1 MSTPVA
7 DTRTPA
13 NRFIDPKV
21 LIKIQ
26 NLELVARS
34 VVEGF
39 VQGLHRSPYMGFSVD
54 FASYR
59 EYQPG
64 DEIRRID
71 WNVYSRSDKLYVKLY
86 EGETNT
92 RVLVMLDI
100 SGSMNYGSGGV
111 KKIDYA
117 RILAASLTYFAHHQR
132 DGVGLLTFDTQVRA
146 HVPASRR
153 RDQLLTI
160 LAEIDRIEPSEQT
173 EFKKPLRF
181 LAEYL
186 TRRGVI
192 VIISDLYDEPDNI
205 IAGLKALRAKG
216 NDIIVF
222 HIMDNFELTF
232 PFEDMAQ
239 FEDMETK
246 KKLHVIPEYLRK
258 QYLVI
263 LSEHMERIRK
273 ELSGTR
279 IDYCLMDTSKPLDSG
294 LFSYLAARSKSV

>member
-1 MSTPVA
+1 MSTPVVEE
-7 DTRTPA
+7 RPS

-21 LIKIQ
+21 LVKIQ

-39 VQGLHRSPYMGFSVD
+39 VQGLHRSPYTGFSVD

-59 EYQPG
+59 QYMPG

-71 WNVYSRSDKLYVKLY
+71 WNVFARSDRLYIKLY

-92 RVLVMLDI
+92 RVLVLLDI
-100 SGSMNYGSGGV
+100 SGSMNYGSGEV

-117 RILAASLTYFAHHQR
+117 RVLAACLTYFAHHQR
-132 DGVGLLTFDTQVRA
+132 DGVGLLTFDTEVRA
-146 HVPASRR
+146 HVPSSRR
-153 RDQLLTI
+153 RGQLLTI
-160 LAEIDRIEPSEQT
+160 LSEIDRIQPSEQT
-173 EFKKPLRF
+173 EFRKPLRF

-186 TRRGVI
+186 TRRGMI
-192 VIISDLYDEPDNI
+192 VLISDLYDEPENI
-205 IAGLKALRAKG
+205 IAGLKALKAKG
-216 NDIIVF
+216 NDIMVF

-246 KKLHVIPEYLRK
+246 RKLHVIPEYLRK
-258 QYLVI
+258 QYLGI
-263 LSEHMERIRK
+263 LNEHMERIRK
-273 ELSGTR
+273 ELSAAR
-279 IDYCLMDTSKPLDSG
+279 IDYCLLDTSKPLDTA
-294 LFSYLAARSKSV
+294 LFNYLGARAKST

>member
-1 MSTPVA
+1 MSRAVEQ
-7 DTRTPA
+7 TPA

-26 NLELVARS
+26 NLELVART

-59 EYQPG
+59 QYQPG

-71 WNVYSRSDKLYVKLY
+71 WNVFSRSDRLYIKLY

-92 RVLVMLDI
+92 RVLVLLDV
-100 SGSMNYGSGGV
+100 SGSMNYGSGEI

-117 RILAASLTYFAHHQR
+117 RILAACLTYFAHHQR
-132 DGVGLLTFDTQVRA
+132 DGVGLLTFDTDIRD
-146 HVPASRR
+146 HVPSSRR
-153 RDQLLTI
+153 RGQLLTI
-160 LAEIDRIEPSEQT
+160 LSEIDRIQPSAQT
-173 EFKKPLRF
+173 EFRKPLRF

-186 TRRGVI
+186 TRRGLI
-192 VIISDLYDEPDNI
+192 VLISDLYDEPDNI

-246 KKLHVIPEYLRK
+246 RKLHVIPEYLRK
-258 QYLVI
+258 QYLTI
-263 LSEHMERIRK
+263 LNEHMERIRK

-279 IDYCLMDTSKPLDSG
+279 IDYCLMDTSKPLDMG
-294 LFSYLAARSKSV
+294 LFTYLAARSKSV

>member
-7 DTRTPA
+7 EGPK

-21 LIKIQ
+21 LMKIQ

-39 VQGLHRSPYMGFSVD
+39 VQGLHRSPYLGFSVD
-54 FASYR
+54 FAAYR
-59 EYQPG
+59 QYMPG

-71 WNVYSRSDKLYVKLY
+71 WNVYSRSDKLYIKLY

-100 SGSMNYGSGGV
+100 SGSMNYGSEGV

-117 RILAASLTYFAHHQR
+117 RMLAACLSYFAYQQR
-132 DGVGLLTFDTQVRA
+132 DSVGLLTFDTEIRN
-146 HVPASRR
+146 HVPSSRR
-153 RDQLLTI
+153 RGQLMTI
-160 LAEIDRIEPSEQT
+160 LSEIDRIQPSEST
-173 EFKKPLRF
+173 EFHKPLRF

-192 VIISDLYDEPDNI
+192 IVISDLYDDPDNI
-205 IAGLKALRAKG
+205 IAGLKVLKSKG

-222 HIMDNFELTF
+222 HVMDHFELTF

-246 KKLHVIPEYLRK
+246 KKLHVIPEYLRS
-258 QYLVI
+258 QYLTI
-263 LSEHMERIRK
+263 IKDHMEKIRK
-273 ELSGTR
+273 ELSGAR
-279 IDYCLMDTSKPLDSG
+279 IDYCLLDTSQPLDAA
-294 LFSYLAARSKSV
+294 LFAYLGARAKTI

>member
-7 DTRTPA
+7 EQPK

-21 LIKIQ
+21 LMKIQ
-26 NLELVARS
+26 NLELVART

-39 VQGLHRSPYMGFSVD
+39 VSGLHRSPYMGFSVD
-54 FASYR
+54 FAAYR

-71 WNVYSRSDKLYVKLY
+71 WNVFSRSDRLYVKLY

-92 RVLVMLDI
+92 RVLVMLDV
-100 SGSMNYGSGGV
+100 SGSMNYGSGEV

-117 RILAASLTYFAHHQR
+117 RILAACLTYFAHHQR
-132 DGVGLLTFDTQVRA
+132 DGVGLLTFDSQVRA
-146 HVPASRR
+146 HVPPSRR
-153 RDQLLTI
+153 RGQLLTI
-160 LAEIDRIEPSEQT
+160 LSEIDRVQPTEQS

-186 TRRGVI
+186 TRKGVI
-192 VIISDLYDEPDNI
+192 VVISDLYDEPDNI
-205 IAGLKALRAKG
+205 IAGLKALKAKG

-239 FEDMETK
+239 FEDLETK

-258 QYLVI
+258 QYLAI
-263 LSEHMERIRK
+263 LNEHMERIRK
-273 ELSGTR
+273 ELAGSR
-279 IDYCLMDTSKPLDSG
+279 IDYVLMDTSKPLDSG
-294 LFSYLAARSKSV
+294 LFTYLAARSKSI

>member
-1 MSTPVA
+1 MSTPVVEK
-7 DTRTPA
+7 TPA
-13 NRFIDPKV
+13 NRCIDPKV

-26 NLELVARS
+26 NLELVART

-59 EYQPG
+59 QYQPG

-71 WNVYSRSDKLYVKLY
+71 WNVFSRSDKLYIKLY

-92 RVLVMLDI
+92 RVLVMLDV
-100 SGSMNYGSGGV
+100 SGSMNYGSGEI

-117 RILAASLTYFAHHQR
+117 RILAGSLTYFAHHQR

-153 RDQLLTI
+153 RGQLITI
-160 LAEIDRIEPSEQT
+160 LSEIERIQPTEQT
-173 EFKKPLRF
+173 EFRKPLRF

-192 VIISDLYDEPDNI
+192 VLISDLYDEPDNI
-205 IAGLKALRAKG
+205 IAGLKALKAKG

-239 FEDMETK
+239 FEDMETR
-246 KKLHVIPEYLRK
+246 KKLHVIPEYLRS
-258 QYLVI
+258 QYLVV
-263 LSEHMERIRK
+263 LNEHMQRIRK
-273 ELSGTR
+273 ELAGMR
-279 IDYCLMDTSKPLDSG
+279 IDYCLMDTSKPLDAG
-294 LFSYLAARSKSV
+294 LFAFLASRAKSV

>member
-1 MSTPVA
+1 MSTPVVE
-7 DTRTPA
+7 RTPA
-13 NRFIDPKV
+13 NRFIDPRV
-21 LIKIQ
+21 LLKIQ
-26 NLELVARS
+26 NLELVART

-39 VQGLHRSPYMGFSVD
+39 VQGLHRSPYTGFSVD

-59 EYQPG
+59 QYMPG

-71 WNVYSRSDKLYVKLY
+71 WNVFARSDRLYIKLY

-92 RVLVMLDI
+92 RVLVLLDI
-100 SGSMNYGSGGV
+100 SGSMNYGSADI

-117 RILAASLTYFAHHQR
+117 RILAECLTYFAHHQR
-132 DGVGLLTFDTQVRA
+132 DGVGLLTFDTEIRA
-146 HVPASRR
+146 HVPSSRR
-153 RDQLLTI
+153 RGQLLTI
-160 LAEIDRIEPSEQT
+160 LSEIDRVQPSAQT
-173 EFKKPLRF
+173 EFRKPLRF

-186 TRRGVI
+186 TRRGLI
-192 VIISDLYDEPDNI
+192 VLISDLYDEPENI

-246 KKLHVIPEYLRK
+246 RKLHVIPEYLRK
-258 QYLVI
+258 QYLSI
-263 LSEHMERIRK
+263 LNEHMERIRK

-279 IDYCLMDTSKPLDSG
+279 IDYCLMDTSKPLDKG
-294 LFSYLAARSKSV
+294 LFTYLAARSRSI

>member
-1 MSTPVA
+1 MSTPVVEQ
-7 DTRTPA
+7 TPT

-26 NLELVARS
+26 NLELVART

-39 VQGLHRSPYMGFSVD
+39 VQGLHRSPYTGFSVD

-59 EYQPG
+59 QYMPG

-71 WNVYSRSDKLYVKLY
+71 WNVFARSDRLYIKLY

-92 RVLVMLDI
+92 RVLVLLDI
-100 SGSMNYGSGGV
+100 SGSMNYGSAEV

-117 RILAASLTYFAHHQR
+117 RILAACLTYFAHHQR
-132 DGVGLLTFDTQVRA
+132 DGVGLLTFDTEIRT
-146 HVPASRR
+146 HVPSSRR
-153 RDQLLTI
+153 RGQLLTI
-160 LAEIDRIEPSEQT
+160 LSEIDRIQPSEQT
-173 EFKKPLRF
+173 EFRKPLRF

-186 TRRGVI
+186 TRRGLI
-192 VIISDLYDEPDNI
+192 VLISDLYDEPDNI
-205 IAGLKALRAKG
+205 IAGLKALKAKG
-216 NDIIVF
+216 NDIVVF

-246 KKLHVIPEYLRK
+246 RKLHVIPEYLRK

-263 LSEHMERIRK
+263 LNEHMERIRK
-273 ELSGTR
+273 ELSGAR
-279 IDYCLMDTSKPLDSG
+279 IDYCLMDTSTPLDKG
-294 LFSYLAARSKSV
+294 LFNYLAARAKGT

>member
-1 MSTPVA
+1 MSTPVVEQ
-7 DTRTPA
+7 PK

-21 LIKIQ
+21 LMKIQ

-39 VQGLHRSPYMGFSVD
+39 VQGLHRSPYLGFSVD
-54 FASYR
+54 FAAYR
-59 EYQPG
+59 PYMPG

-71 WNVYSRSDKLYVKLY
+71 WNVFSRSDKLYVKLY

-92 RVLVMLDI
+92 RVLVLLDI
-100 SGSMNYGSGGV
+100 SGSMNYGSGEV

-117 RILAASLTYFAHHQR
+117 RILAACLSYFSYHQR
-132 DGVGLLTFDTQVRA
+132 DGVGLLTFDTDVRS
-146 HVPASRR
+146 HVRASRR
-153 RDQLLTI
+153 RGQLLTI
-160 LAEIDRIEPSEQT
+160 LSEIDRIQPSELT
-173 EFKKPLRF
+173 EFRKPLRF

-186 TRRGVI
+186 SRRGLI
-192 VIISDLYDEPDNI
+192 VLISDLYDEPENI

-246 KKLHVIPEYLRK
+246 KKLHVIPEYLRT

-263 LSEHMERIRK
+263 LKEHMERIRK

-279 IDYCLMDTSKPLDSG
+279 IDYCLMDTSKPLDVG

>member
-7 DTRTPA
+7 DKTPPA
-13 NRFIDPKV
+13 RFIDPKV

-26 NLELVARS
+26 NLELVART

-54 FASYR
+54 FAAYR
-59 EYQPG
+59 PYMPG

-71 WNVYSRSDKLYVKLY
+71 WNVYARSDRLYVKLF

-92 RVLVMLDI
+92 QVLVLLDI
-100 SGSMNYGSGGV
+100 SGSMNYGSGDI

-117 RILAASLTYFAHHQR
+117 RILAACLTYFAHHQR
-132 DGVGLLTFDTQVRA
+132 DGVGLLKFDTEIRT
-146 HVPASRR
+146 HVPSSRR
-153 RDQLLTI
+153 RGQLLTI
-160 LAEIDRIEPSEQT
+160 LSEIDRIQPSEQT
-173 EFKKPLRF
+173 EFRKPLRF
-181 LAEYL
+181 LADYL
-186 TRRGVI
+186 TRRGLI
-192 VIISDLYDEPDNI
+192 VLISDLYDEPDNI
-205 IAGLKALRAKG
+205 IAGLKALKAKG
-216 NDIIVF
+216 NDIVVF

-246 KKLHVIPEYLRK
+246 RKLHVIPEYLRK

-263 LSEHMERIRK
+263 LKEHMERIRK
-273 ELSGTR
+273 ELSGAR
-279 IDYCLMDTSKPLDSG
+279 IDYCLLDTSKPLDSA
-294 LFSYLAARSKSV
+294 LFAYLGARSKSI

>member
-1 MSTPVA
+1 MSTPVVEQ
-7 DTRTPA
+7 PK

-21 LIKIQ
+21 LMKIQ

-54 FASYR
+54 FAAYR
-59 EYQPG
+59 QYMPG

-92 RVLVMLDI
+92 RVLVLLDI
-100 SGSMNYGSGGV
+100 SGSMNYGSAEV

-117 RILAASLTYFAHHQR
+117 RILAACLSYFAYQQR
-132 DGVGLLTFDTQVRA
+132 DAVGLLTFDTEIRS
-146 HVPASRR
+146 HIKTSRR
-153 RDQLLTI
+153 RGQLLTI
-160 LAEIDRIEPSEQT
+160 LSEIDRIQPSELT
-173 EFKKPLRF
+173 EFRKPLRF

-192 VIISDLYDEPDNI
+192 VLISDLHDEPDNI
-205 IAGLKALRAKG
+205 IAGLKVLKSKG

-222 HIMDNFELTF
+222 HIMDHFELTF

-246 KKLHVIPEYLRK
+246 RKLHVIPEYLRS

-263 LSEHMERIRK
+263 IKEHMERIRK
-273 ELSGTR
+273 ELSGAR
-279 IDYCLMDTSKPLDSG
+279 IDYCLLDTSKPLDSA
-294 LFSYLAARSKSV
+294 LFAYLGARSKSI